1 MELGAHIKEHRKE
14 KGLSQDDL
22 AEKIYV
28 SRQTISN
35 WETGRTYPDV
45 QSLLLLSNVFEVTVD
60 SLIKGDVEAM
70 AKAVDEAM
78 AQRRACK
85 RPDSGW
91 RCDWRRGWHW
101 HRNARENALLGC
113 VRAVGRLWVAR
124 NPGRGM
130 RRPGLRRD
138 VSCLANRSESF
149 TEGDSFRECALRAFP
164 PRFRGPSR
172 SCGWEARCRCRREPA
187 WLPGSPM
194 AR

>member
-70 AKAVDEAM
+70 AKAMDEAV
-78 AQRRACK
+78 K
-85 RPDSGW
+85 KY
-91 RCDWRRGWHW
+91 
-101 HRNARENALLGC
+101 NALSTA
-113 VRAVGRLWVAR
+113 AV
-124 NPGRGM
+124 
-130 RRPGLRRD
+130 
-138 VSCLANRSESF
+138 VSGVVFLVLAAW
-149 TEGDSFRECALRAFP
+149 GAF
-164 PRFRGPSR
+164 
-172 SCGWEARCRCRREPA
+172 
-187 WLPGSPM
+187 
-194 AR
+194 